1 MSIPHQT
8 LKNRQR
14 SEREGWPEFLS
25 LRVHRALSWLNR
37 AERCE
42 DDDGCFIF
50 LWVAFNAAY
59 ADEAGEH
66 RLPEAARLQ
75 AFLARLVELDRAGR
89 LESVVWEK
97 FPGPIRVL
105 LGNKYVFQPWWDHL
119 NRLPDSDDWKER
131 FERAN
136 RAANH
141 ALAGRDTGKVLGVV
155 FVRLYTLRNQLIHG
169 GATWNGSVNREQLR
183 DARAIMSALVPFII
197 EIMMDSAG
205 EHWGEPCYPVHQ
217 EQRV

>member
-1 MSIPHQT
+1 MSRVCHVDFVPD
-8 LKNRQR
+8 
-14 SEREGWPEFLS
+14 PEEPS
-25 LRVHRALSWLNR
+25 AHRTR
-37 AERCE
+37 R
-42 DDDGCFIF
+42 
-50 LWVAFNAAY
+50 
-59 ADEAGEH
+59 
-66 RLPEAARLQ
+66 
-75 AFLARLVELDRAGR
+75 LARIPVIAGIPGVELDDAGR
-89 LESVVWEK
+89 LESIVWEQ

-119 NRLPDSDDWKER
+119 NRLPDSADWKER

-136 RAANH
+136 RAASH
-141 ALAGRDTGKVLGVV
+141 ALADRDTGKVLGVV

-205 EHWGEPCYPVHQ
+205 EHWGEPCYPVHND
-217 EQRV
+217 E